1 MNYMIKIRI
10 HGRGG
15 QGVVTA
21 AELIALSAFYD
32 GFKSQAFPVFGVERT
47 GAPIQ
52 SFVRISKEKILSKEQ
67 IYQPDIIIVQD
78 PTLISANDTLSGSNE
93 NTKLIVNSEKSSNEI
108 YEIINKKIKKENIY
122 RAPATKIALE
132 TIGQNIVN
140 TVTLGI
146 FSRHTKLISL
156 KSLLKAIEEKFKDK
170 GEKTINKNCQ
180 AIKQVYNY
188 EK

>member
-32 GFKSQAFPVFGVERT
+32 GYKSQAFPVFGVERT

-67 IYQPDIIIVQD
+67 IYLPDIIIVQD
-78 PTLISANDTLSGSNE
+78 PTLLSAKDTLSGSNE
-93 NTKLIVNSEKSSNEI
+93 NTKLIVNTEKTIDEI
-108 YEIINKKIKKENIY
+108 FEIINKKIKKENIY
-122 RAPATKIALE
+122 KAPATKIALE
-132 TIGQNIVN
+132 IIGQNIVN

-146 FSRHTKLISL
+146 FARHSNIISL
-156 KSLLKAIEEKFKDK
+156 KSLMQAINEKFKDK
-170 GEKTINKNCQ
+170 GEKIINKNCQ
-180 AIKQVYNY
+180 AIKLVYNY

>member
-1 MNYMIKIRI
+1 MIKIRI

-21 AELIALSAFYD
+21 AELIALAAFYD
-32 GFKSQAFPVFGVERT
+32 GLKSQAFPVFGVERT

-52 SFVRISKEKILSKEQ
+52 SFARISKEKILSKEQ

-78 PTLISANDTLSGSNE
+78 PTLLGAKETLSGFKD
-93 NTKLIVNSEKSSNEI
+93 NTILIVNSEKTIDDIYQITNE
-108 YEIINKKIKKENIY
+108 KIKKEQIY
-122 RAPATKIALE
+122 KAPATKIALE
-132 TIGQNIVN
+132 IIGQNIAN

-156 KSLLKAIEEKFKDK
+156 KSLFKAINEKFKDK
-170 GEKTINKNCQ
+170 GEKIINKNCQ
-180 AIKQVYNY
+180 AIKLAYHYY
-188 EK
+188 EKK

>member
-1 MNYMIKIRI
+1 MIKIRI

-15 QGVVTA
+15 QGVVSA
-21 AELIALSAFYD
+21 AELIALAAFYD

-78 PTLISANDTLSGSNE
+78 PTLLNAKDTLSGAKE
-93 NTKLIVNSEKSSNEI
+93 KTKLIVNSEKTCDEI
-108 YEIINKKIKKENIY
+108 FQIIKKKIKIENIY
-122 RAPATKIALE
+122 KAPATKIALE
-132 TIGQNIVN
+132 IIGQNIVN

-146 FSRHTKLISL
+146 FARHSQIISL
-156 KSLLKAIEEKFKDK
+156 KSLLRAINEKFKDK
-170 GEKTINKNCQ
+170 GKKIIDKNCQ
-180 AIKQVYNY
+180 AIKIVYNY